1 MPDINPLPV
10 SQRTRRLLQ
19 AVRDEGT
26 SVGAERADGADDA
39 SDVES
44 SAEAQETDEAEG
56 VEETDG
62 AEEVEVTD
70 EADEMEEVEEVEET
84 DEAPESGEAERGDGS
99 KTDAAAGAEDAD
111 EAVEAADTDAA
122 ARPEAVEEAA
132 DAEESYD
139 ELLQRLVVDHHRYV
153 LSERFH
159 GVAGADAD
167 ALQPIDEF
175 ELLDPS
181 GEFDV
186 LVPPSVTARVEDLG
200 DRAEQPIKRTWESVA
215 EEPFPEPSR
224 DLKSALP
231 FGAENWYRHR
241 MEQSWW
247 IFYLVDEADAE
258 VRIVAV
264 ERAEEARE
272 RYALEPLRSA

>member
-10 SQRTRRLLQ
+10 SQRTRSLLQ
-19 AVRDEGT
+19 AVRDEGK
-26 SVGAERADGADDA
+26 SVGAERADGADGESDA
-39 SDVES
+39 ES
-44 SAEAQETDEAEG
+44 SDDTEEADETDET
-56 VEETDG
+56 EE
-62 AEEVEVTD
+62 AEETD
-70 EADEMEEVEEVEET
+70 EADEADEVDRV
-84 DEAPESGEAERGDGS
+84 AGS
-99 KTDAAAGAEDAD
+99 KTPEAEDAD
-111 EAVEAADTDAA
+111 EAAEAEDA
-122 ARPEAVEEAA
+122 EEAEE
-132 DAEESYD
+132 AEESYD

-167 ALQPIDEF
+167 ALQPVDEF
-175 ELLDPS
+175 DLLDPS

-186 LVPPSVTARVEDLG
+186 LVPPSVTTWVEDLG
-200 DRAEQPIKRTWESVA
+200 ERAEQPIKRTWESLA

-241 MEQSWW
+241 IEQTWW
-247 IFYLVDEADAE
+247 VFYLVDEAEAE

-264 ERAEEARE
+264 ERTEEARE
-272 RYALEPLRSA
+272 RYGLELLRSA